1 MRNRVR
7 KVNAPQ
13 GQSESLKLKPIDLSY
28 WKEDL
33 VEIQPT
39 REDKQYLRQINK
51 ICEEARNNKQR

>member
-1 MRNRVR
+1 MRNRVL
-7 KVNAPQ
+7 NLNTPQ

-33 VEIQPT
+33 VEVAPT
-39 REDKQYLRQINK
+39 PEDQQYLRQINK